1 MLAAV
6 SVRNNG
12 FRELHKL
19 KEENERLKKA
29 LEERKLVDRAKGIL
43 MKKEGIPEDEAY
55 RRIQKLSMDKRK
67 KMADIA
73 EAIILAEEAAR

>member
-1 MLAAV
+1 MLTAAMTD
-6 SVRNNG
+6 
-12 FRELHKL
+12 FRDIRVLR
-19 KEENERLKKA
+19 EENERLRKA
-29 LEERKLVDRAKGIL
+29 LEERKLVDKAKGIL

-73 EAIILAEEAAR
+73 EAIILAEEVTK